1 VPRVPV
7 VCRMLGGRSV
17 MVSPECTWGVRW
29 SGVNAGGLGRG
40 CVVPGMDVRRRMRS
54 VVAVPVMMR
63 VRVCH
68 SGHRTPNVSVAHF
81 DS

>member
-1 VPRVPV
+1 
-7 VCRMLGGRSV
+7 MLGVRSV
-17 MVSPECTWGVRW
+17 LLNPARRWGVRW
-29 SGVNAGGLGRG
+29 SGVTVGALGTG
-40 CVVPGMDVRRRMRS
+40 DVVPGMDVWRRMRS
-54 VVAVPVMMR
+54 VGSVPVMMR